1 MLIHSD
7 NGPEFANETFKIVC
21 NRLAIEMSN
30 SIPHY
35 SESNGLV
42 ERKHRDVLQCLRKL
56 LIDFN
61 DYGNWSTYVPISQLL
76 INSTKSRKT
85 GFTPYELMFGSSISP
100 GTDPANILGN
110 LSKFETNIPL
120 LDDIKMKNTRLQE
133 KREEAERHQTLNT
146 PSSVDNTNSCFLA
159 FNIGDYVLR
168 KTKQNNKLH
177 GSWNGPFLVIDLPF
191 KSTLL
196 LKSLTTGSELK
207 AAKKD
212 CKIYNAENPQDIEF
226 LKAVAAGDSEK
237 HVIEKILS
245 EYHSDSGSFCTVQ
258 WFGGETTEEP
268 LHSVKHSEAYKLFSK
283 DNKKMGIRT
292 TSRRQGTSNE
302 STPSKKP
309 RRSSRI
315 RKRS

>member
-100 GTDPANILGN
+100 RTDPANILGN

-133 KREEAERHQTLNT
+133 KKGRSRASPNIKY
-146 PSSVDNTNSCFLA
+146 SVFI

-177 GSWNGPFLVIDLPF
+177 GSWNGPFLVIDLPS

-196 LKSLTTGSELK
+196 LKNLTTGTELK

-268 LHSVKHSEAYKLFSK
+268 LHLIKHSEAYKLFSK
-283 DNKKMGIRT
+283 DNKKIGKRT

-309 RRSSRI
+309 RRSNRI

>member
-100 GTDPANILGN
+100 RTDPANILGN

-146 PSSVDNTNSCFLA
+146 PSSVDNTNSCFIV

-177 GSWNGPFLVIDLPF
+177 GSWNGPFLVIDLPS
-191 KSTLL
+191 KSTLI
-196 LKSLTTGSELK
+196 LKNLTTGTELK

-212 CKIYNAENPQDIEF
+212 CKIYNAENPQDSEF

-283 DNKKMGIRT
+283 DNKKMGKRT

>member
-1 MLIHSD
+1 
-7 NGPEFANETFKIVC
+7 
-21 NRLAIEMSN
+21 
-30 SIPHY
+30 
-35 SESNGLV
+35 
-42 ERKHRDVLQCLRKL
+42 
-56 LIDFN
+56 
-61 DYGNWSTYVPISQLL
+61 
-76 INSTKSRKT
+76 
-85 GFTPYELMFGSSISP
+85 
-100 GTDPANILGN
+100 
-110 LSKFETNIPL
+110 
-120 LDDIKMKNTRLQE
+120 MKNTPLQE

-146 PSSVDNTNSCFLA
+146 SFSVDNTNSCFLA

-177 GSWNGPFLVIDLPF
+177 GSWNGPFLVIDLPS

-196 LKSLTTGSELK
+196 LKNLTTGTELK

-212 CKIYNAENPQDIEF
+212 CKIYENPQDIEF

-268 LHSVKHSEAYKLFSK
+268 LHSVRHSEAYKLFSK
-283 DNKKMGIRT
+283 DNKKIGKRT
-292 TSRRQGTSNE
+292 ISRRQGTSNE
-302 STPSKKP
+302 SIPSKKP
-309 RRSSRI
+309 RRSNRI